1 MNAANGDGATGDSGK
16 AKPSMS
22 AAGHTY
28 DKGYGKWA
36 KFDIDAALR
45 SVDQEEEEGVN
56 DKVGCHVDKAVFCRR
71 CRD

>member
-1 MNAANGDGATGDSGK
+1 
-16 AKPSMS
+16 MS

-28 DKGYGKWA
+28 DKGYRKWA

-56 DKVGCHVDKAVFCRR
+56 DKSPRDLEKEERERGNTKFGQGDFEGAVKSYTR
-71 CRD
+71 